1 MAALGEHVLVDYH
14 GCNPEMLDDVGYL
27 QEAMVRTAEAI
38 GAHIVTVEFHEFNPI
53 GVSGVVVIAESHLTI
68 HTWPE
73 HGYAAVDLFT
83 CGQNMQIDVGV
94 ELLQEALGA
103 TSRQTREFE
112 RGQLPPRV
120 TQKLRSSA
128 GESGV

>member
-1 MAALGEHVLVDYH
+1 MRALGEHVLVDYH
-14 GCNPEMLDDVGYL
+14 GCDPEVLDDVGSL
-27 QEAMVRTAEAI
+27 QKVMVETAEAI

-83 CGQNMQIDVGV
+83 CGQDMQIEVGI
-94 ELLQEALGA
+94 ELLHEALGA
-103 TSRQTREFE
+103 TSRDTREFD
-112 RGQLPPRV
+112 RGQLPPSVAQRARC
-120 TQKLRSSA
+120 QG
-128 GESGV
+128 GEPGV